1 MKKILLVDDEILVR
15 ESIRENVDWE
25 GEGFLFC
32 GDAPDG
38 ELALPLIEAH
48 QPDILITDIK
58 MPFMDGLELSRIVRQ
73 KYPHIKIVILS
84 GHDEFEYA
92 RSALRLGI
100 TEYCLKPVGAA
111 ELVGI
116 LKSIAVQIDEERRQM
131 DRLAEMESLLAANR
145 DLRCQKLLSDLCT
158 GLISTPEALHL
169 AATLGIDLAAGHYV
183 VAITEVLP
191 PDDDRAG
198 ATDEQIREAVRR
210 IEAGL
215 SSAAS
220 VLSYPRSRT
229 ETVWVLKGES
239 EEALREGLRLLHEK
253 LLPRTE
259 SALGCG
265 IIAGTGSLQRR
276 LHGIHA
282 SYLAAEEEKTYRK
295 LLRANFRQMERSVR
309 NGESA
314 VWLDRNRFV
323 EFLKI
328 GRREELDAFVS
339 SFAAE
344 LKRID
349 WHTNMYGYFLLNDLT
364 LMALHASRD
373 LIQDAETMERRYR
386 EWQQSI
392 QLVRSHEDARD
403 YLKRLA
409 AQILDWREEGA
420 DRYVPILEK
429 VKNFI
434 QKNYERYDL
443 SLQLAAEH
451 AGVSPSHLS
460 KIFSQGT
467 GITFIEYL
475 TRTRIRKA
483 MELLLTTRLKSYEV
497 GYRVGYNDA
506 HYFSSLFKKMT
517 GMTTKEF
524 RKRGTLGASAFMD
537 GGREISGHVPASKG

>member
-15 ESIRENVDWE
+15 ESIRDNVDWE

-32 GDAPDG
+32 DEAPDG
-38 ELALPLIEAH
+38 EMALPLIESH

-58 MPFMDGLELSRIVRQ
+58 MPFMDGLELARIVRQ

-100 TEYCLKPVGAA
+100 TEYCLKPVGSA
-111 ELVGI
+111 ELLNT
-116 LKSIAVQIDEERRQM
+116 LKSIAARIDEERRHL
-131 DRLAEMESLLAANR
+131 DRLAEMESLLEASR

-169 AATLGIDLAAGHYV
+169 AATLGVDLTASHYV
-183 VAITEVLP
+183 VAITEVLHPDGGRAETTAP
-191 PDDDRAG
+191 PVRD
-198 ATDEQIREAVRR
+198 ISRR
-210 IEAGL
+210 IVSGL
-215 SSAAS
+215 SPFAA

-229 ETVWVLKGES
+229 ETVWVLKGDREK
-239 EEALREGLRLLHEK
+239 ALREGLRLLEEE
-253 LLPRTE
+253 LVPRAE
-259 SALGCG
+259 SACGCE
-265 IIAGTGSLQRR
+265 IIAGAGSLQRR

-282 SYLAAEEEKTYRK
+282 SYLVAEEEKTYRK
-295 LLRANFRQMERSVR
+295 LIRANFRQMEKSGVP
-309 NGESA
+309 GEN
-314 VWLDRNRFV
+314 VWLDRNRFL

-328 GRREELDAFVS
+328 GNKTELDAFIT
-339 SFAAE
+339 SFASE

-349 WHTNMYGYFLLNDLT
+349 WHANMYGYFLLNDLT
-364 LMALHASRD
+364 LTALHASQD
-373 LIQDAETMERRYR
+373 LIRDAETMERRYR
-386 EWQQSI
+386 EWQKSI
-392 QLVRSHEDARD
+392 QLIRSHENACD
-403 YLKRLA
+403 YVKRLA
-409 AQILDWREEGA
+409 AQILDWREETA
-420 DRYVPILEK
+420 DRYGPILEK
-429 VKNFI
+429 AKRFI
-434 QKNYERYDL
+434 QTHYDRYDL
-443 SLQLAAEH
+443 SLQQAAEH

-483 MELLLTTRLKSYEV
+483 MELLLTTGLKSYEV
-497 GYRVGYNDA
+497 AYRVGYNDA

-524 RKRGTLGASAFMD
+524 RKRGALRTDLNPDA
-537 GGREISGHVPASKG
+537 GREFSGNVSASKG

>member
-32 GDAPDG
+32 DDAPDG

-73 KYPHIKIVILS
+73 KYPHIKIIILS

-100 TEYCLKPVGAA
+100 TEYCLKPVGSA
-111 ELVGI
+111 ELLRM
-116 LKSIAVQIDEERRQM
+116 LKSISAQIDEERRQL
-131 DRLAEMESLLAANR
+131 DRLAEMESLLEANR

-158 GLISTPEALHL
+158 GLVSTPEALHL

-191 PDDDRAG
+191 PDGDRAG
-198 ATDEQIREAVRR
+198 ATDQQIREAARR
-210 IEAGL
+210 IAAGL
-215 SSAAS
+215 SAAAS

-229 ETVWVLKGES
+229 ETVWVLKGETEHS
-239 EEALREGLRLLHEK
+239 LAAGLRRLQDELA
-253 LLPRTE
+253 PRIE
-259 SALGCG
+259 SACGCG
-265 IIAGTGSLQRR
+265 IIVGAGSLQRR

-282 SYLAAEEEKTYRK
+282 SYLVAEEEKTYRK
-295 LLRANFRQMERSVR
+295 LLRANFRQMEKSGLL
-309 NGESA
+309 GESA
-314 VWLDRNRFV
+314 VLLDRNRFV

-328 GRREELDAFVS
+328 GSKTELDAFIA
-339 SFAAE
+339 SFASE

-349 WHTNMYGYFLLNDLT
+349 WHANMYGYFLLNDLT
-364 LMALHASRD
+364 LMALHASQD
-373 LIQDAETMERRYR
+373 LIRDAETMERRYR
-386 EWQQSI
+386 EWQKSI
-392 QLVRSHEDARD
+392 QLIRSHDDACD
-403 YLKRLA
+403 YVKRLA
-409 AQILDWREEGA
+409 GQILDWREEVA
-420 DRYVPILEK
+420 DRYGPILEK
-429 VKNFI
+429 VKSFI
-434 QKNYERYDL
+434 QTNYERYDL
-443 SLQLAAEH
+443 SLQQAAEY

-497 GYRVGYNDA
+497 AYRVGYNDA

-524 RKRGTLGASAFMD
+524 RKRGTLDAAAHPDAGK
-537 GGREISGHVPASKG
+537 ELSGNVSASKG